1 MMSKKS
7 VARDLNSRFS
17 NAARRAYSSIPGL
30 IDRNS
35 VGLAGPSQLP
45 RPSAIQNRPKP
56 KGTAHITN
64 LIEFL
69 TKTNFDGQISLKA
82 LQSPSQRLVFS
93 IFGHIMSCFS
103 PNFYIP
109 QGKGEL
115 EDYFINTLKL
125 FGCPIPLKRST
136 VQTPGAPHSASQI
149 LSALDWLRAEL
160 SASAERQ
167 DEIFLSEG
175 NESVP
180 ASKIIFSM
188 YRKCVEANS
197 PDPPLQIREEFE
209 REIAK
214 SFGCR
219 PEDVEELRV
228 QLAELSNKPS
238 LSTLIQEERD
248 LRSNLAS
255 LEREIAEQNDR
266 LHQLKNRIPE
276 AEMKANASAANL
288 QAICSQVGETAT
300 EVENLENL
308 VASQRAQYGDIVNA
322 YQNLQERYKD
332 RCAVRDDLLRQ
343 LDERSIEL
351 VRMDKPVAPAL
362 DEYNSLAVRMSDSSL
377 PQLKMRTYLHTFDAL
392 KEIPIICSELAEVRT
407 KLATLAEK
415 SQGEA
420 AGKRKE
426 AEALREECVSMREQV
441 GKLEHAIE
449 ESNKQYEE
457 FQRQAAKRKEAFSQW
472 LKETEVAIDEAR
484 QSALAKN
491 ENIEKL
497 QTEIQ
502 QNTKNYEYYLD
513 LNKKMKAYADNY
525 EKESVELLREVIKR
539 LEIKAARRKAE
550 ETAMMEGILELESE
564 SSQLTN
570 EYESLLDDVKSLANR
585 MSKYSK

>member
-1 MMSKKS
+1 MSKRS
-7 VARDLNSRFS
+7 SARDLNSRFS
-17 NAARRAYSSIPGL
+17 TAARRAYSSIPGL
-30 IDRNS
+30 TDRNS
-35 VGLAGPSQLP
+35 VGIAGPSQLP
-45 RPSAIQNRPKP
+45 RPSAIPNRPKS

-93 IFGHIMSCFS
+93 IFSHIMSCFS
-103 PNFYIP
+103 ANFYIP
-109 QGKGEL
+109 QEKGEL

-149 LSALDWLRAEL
+149 LSSLDWLRAEL
-160 SASAERQ
+160 SSSAEKQ

-180 ASKIIFSM
+180 ASKIIFNM

-197 PDPPLQIREEFE
+197 PDPPLQVREEFE
-209 REIAK
+209 QEIAH

-219 PEDVEELRV
+219 PEDVDELRV

-255 LEREIAEQNDR
+255 IERELAEQNDR

-276 AEMKANASAANL
+276 AEMKANGSAANL
-288 QAICSQVGETAT
+288 QEIRSQVGETAT
-300 EVENLENL
+300 EVEKLENL
-308 VASQRAQYGDIVNA
+308 IASQRAQYGDIVNA
-322 YQNLQERYKD
+322 YQNLQERYRN

-343 LDERSIEL
+343 LDGRSIEL

-407 KLATLAEK
+407 KLAALAEK
-415 SQGEA
+415 SHGESA
-420 AGKRKE
+420 AKRKE
-426 AEALREECVSMREQV
+426 VESIQTECANKREQV
-441 GKLEHAIE
+441 AKLEHDLE
-449 ESNKQYEE
+449 ESSREYEE
-457 FQRQAAKRKEAFSQW
+457 FQRQAAKRKEAFAHW
-472 LKETEVAIDEAR
+472 LMETEVAIDEAR
-484 QSALAKN
+484 QSALAKK

-497 QTEIQ
+497 QMEIQ
-502 QNTKNYEYYLD
+502 QNKKNYEYYLD
-513 LNKKMKAYADNY
+513 LNRKMKVYCENY
-525 EKESVELLREVIKR
+525 EKESVELLRGVKNR
-539 LEIKAARRKAE
+539 LEIKAERRKAE
-550 ETAMMEGILELESE
+550 ETALMEVILELESQ

-570 EYESLLDDVKSLANR
+570 QYESLLEDVKSLANR